1 MAEFAYR
8 GRDTKGALIKGAL
21 QAADENAAAE
31 QLLRRGV
38 TPLDIVPRKVGVQF
52 DWQQFLQ
59 PQVSL
64 TELIIFVRQMYSL
77 TKAGI
82 PMLRAMEGL
91 AEHTSNKTLRLAL
104 EDITEQLERGRS
116 MAAAMD
122 DHKRVFPRLVIAVV
136 HVGENTGQLEESF
149 GQLIEYL
156 EGEQETRKRIKS
168 ATRYP
173 FFVIITLAIA
183 VVVLNIFV
191 IPTFADMF
199 RNFAV
204 ELPLSTRV
212 LIASSGFFVN
222 FWWALLLAIGAAVWL
237 VRYWLKG
244 DAARQKWDRWK
255 LKVPGIGSILERSML
270 ARFCRSFAV
279 MLRAGVPLTQALTLV
294 ADAVDNAYMKDRIKT
309 MRKGIEGGETLLRV
323 SKGSALFTP
332 LVLQMIA
339 VGEDTGSLEESLLD
353 AAEHYEREVDYDLKN
368 LTSKLEPILIAGV
381 AGIVLLLAMGIFQP
395 MWNMMSA
402 YQGNV

>member
-38 TPLDIVPRKVGVQF
+38 TPLDIVPHKASFQF
-52 DWQQFLQ
+52 DWQQLLQ
-59 PQVSL
+59 PKVSL

-91 AEHTSNKTLRLAL
+91 AEHTSNKTLRKAL
-104 EDITEQLERGRS
+104 QDITEQLERGRS

-173 FFVIITLAIA
+173 LFVIITLAIA

-191 IPTFADMF
+191 IPTFAEMF

-204 ELPLSTRV
+204 DLPLSTRV
-212 LIASSGFFVN
+212 LIASSAFFVN
-222 FWWALLLAIGAAVWL
+222 FWWALLLAIGAGVWL

-244 DAARQKWDRWK
+244 DAARQRWDRWK
-255 LKVPGIGSILERSML
+255 LKVPAIGSILERSML

-294 ADAVDNAYMKDRIKT
+294 SDAVDNAYMKSRIRT

-323 SKGSALFTP
+323 SKGSELFTP
-332 LVLQMIA
+332 LVLQMVA

-368 LTSKLEPILIAGV
+368 LTSKLEPILIACV

-402 YQGNV
+402 YQGSA